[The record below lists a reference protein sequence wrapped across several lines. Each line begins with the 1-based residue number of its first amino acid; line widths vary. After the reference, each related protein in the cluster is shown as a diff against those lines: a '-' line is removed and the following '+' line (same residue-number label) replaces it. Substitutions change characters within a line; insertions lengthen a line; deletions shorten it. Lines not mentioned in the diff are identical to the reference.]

1 MFQANPTSIPAAHRG
16 ILPGTDRYWAE
27 KVTDV
32 GMLYETSVVNQQFQQ
47 ANEARSG
54 LDIRAAWLAKW
65 LDQKMETHSGRLKH
79 AHRWSMPLI

>member
-1 MFQANPTSIPAAHRG
+1 
-16 ILPGTDRYWAE
+16 
-27 KVTDV
+27 
-32 GMLYETSVVNQQFQQ
+32 MLYETSVVNQQFQQ